1 MGRYRTIQQ
10 WYEILS
16 SRLKGAPRESIRFYS
31 LEAFPRLMHHL
42 EANKSECS
50 LCAQHFDELDKMSL
64 ELGQWMKTDAPEMV
78 KFQAELEESV
88 RHLRTEHK
96 VFPKGLWLSR
106 FVLMGILVGILGAL
120 LTIVVAAG
128 VVIGGVLFTGAF
140 IGMLVGWIAG
150 KNKER
155 KIKKQNRL
163 Y

>member
-1 MGRYRTIQQ
+1 MSRYRTIQQ
-10 WYEILS
+10 WYDILS

-42 EANKSECS
+42 ETHKTECEV
-50 LCAQHFDELDKMSL
+50 CRRHFETLDEMSF

-78 KFQAELEESV
+78 NFQAELEDSV
-88 RHLRTEHK
+88 RHLRSDHK

-120 LTIVVAAG
+120 ITIVVVAG
-128 VVIGGVLFTGAF
+128 VVIGGVLLTGAF
-140 IGMLVGWIAG
+140 IGMMVGWIAG

>member
-1 MGRYRTIQQ
+1 MNRYRTIQQ

-16 SRLKGAPRESIRFYS
+16 NRLKGAPRESIRFYS

-42 EANKSECS
+42 ETNKSECDV
-50 LCAQHFDELDKMSL
+50 CASHFNALDNMSFK
-64 ELGQWMKTDAPEMV
+64 LGQWMKTDAPEMTA
-78 KFQAELEESV
+78 FQAELEASV
-88 RHLRTEHK
+88 RHLRSEHQ

-106 FVLMGILVGILGAL
+106 FVLMGILVGLLGAFI
-120 LTIVVAAG
+120 TIIVVAG
-128 VVIGGVLFTGAF
+128 VVIGGVMLTGAF

-155 KIKKQNRL
+155 RIKKQNRL

>member
-42 EANKSECS
+42 EANKSECA
-50 LCAQHFDELDKMSL
+50 LCAQHFEELDKMSF

-88 RHLRTEHK
+88 RHLKTEHR

-120 LTIVVAAG
+120 ITVVVVAG

-140 IGMLVGWIAG
+140 IGMLIGWIAG

>member
-1 MGRYRTIQQ
+1 MGRNRTIQQ
-10 WYEILS
+10 WYDILS

-42 EANKSECS
+42 ETNKSECDI
-50 LCAQHFDELDKMSL
+50 CAQHFEALDKMSF
-64 ELGQWMKTDAPEMV
+64 ELGQWMKTDAPEMA

-88 RHLRTEHK
+88 RHLRSEHK

-106 FVLMGILVGILGAL
+106 FVVMGILVGILGAL
-120 LTIVVAAG
+120 ITVVVAAG

-155 KIKKQNRL
+155 KFKKQNKL

>member
-1 MGRYRTIQQ
+1 MTRYRTIQQ

-16 SRLKGAPRESIRFYS
+16 GRLKGAPRESIRFYS

-42 EANKSECS
+42 ETHKEECEVCS
-50 LCAQHFDELDKMSL
+50 RHFEELDSMSF
-64 ELGQWMKTDAPEMV
+64 ELGRWMKTDAPEMSR
-78 KFQAELEESV
+78 FQGELEESV
-88 RHLRTEHK
+88 RHLRSDHH

-106 FVLMGILVGILGAL
+106 FVLIGILVGLLGAL
-120 LTIVVAAG
+120 FTILVVAG
-128 VVIGGVLFTGAF
+128 VVIGGVLLTGAF

>member
-1 MGRYRTIQQ
+1 MSRYRSIQQ

-16 SRLKGAPRESIRFYS
+16 NRLKGAPRESIRFYS

-42 EANKSECS
+42 ETHKTD
-50 LCAQHFDELDKMSL
+50 CAVCREHFEALDEMSF

-78 KFQAELEESV
+78 NFQAELEDSA

-106 FVLMGILVGILGAL
+106 FVLMGILVGVLGAL
-120 LTIVVAAG
+120 LTIVVVAG
-128 VVIGGVLFTGAF
+128 VVIGGVLLTGAF
-140 IGMLVGWIAG
+140 IGMLVGWFAG
-150 KNKER
+150 KTKER